1 MRNNHIHRFHNA
13 ASATSNGNVLDIN
26 DYAAVAVQVTGTF
39 TAVINFEGSVDG
51 SNWVALQAIPS
62 GSSTPVTSVSSAGVW
77 VVPVSGFTQMRAR
90 LTWTSGTSVT
100 VLGAPT
106 AKVQSV
112 ISAGGTVNATLTA
125 SELHIGEVHGA
136 VTVVS
141 VTPTVTAG
149 AYNAT
154 TKNSV
159 GGKQTLAGAVR
170 TSGGTAILQ
179 SVLVTDKGNQK
190 APLTILLFDSDP
202 TGGTYTDNGQVNLST
217 DISKV
222 IRRINVTAGD
232 YETIDNS
239 GTDYAIA
246 EVGPISKLVK
256 AASGTSLYAVILT
269 TGTPTY
275 VSTSDLTLRFG
286 FLQ

>member
-1 MRNNHIHRFHNA
+1 MHNNHIHRFHNA
-13 ASATSNGNVLDIN
+13 ASATSNGNVLDVN
-26 DYAAVAVQVTGTF
+26 GYAAVAIQITGTF

-51 SNWVALQAIPS
+51 SNWVSLQATPS
-62 GSSTPVTSVSSAGVW
+62 DAASPITSASAPGIW
-77 VVPVSGFTQMRAR
+77 IVPVSGLSQIRAR

-106 AKVQSV
+106 TKSQSDKT
-112 ISAGGTVNATLTA
+112 GGALN
-125 SELHIGEVHGA
+125 
-136 VTVVS
+136 VVS
-141 VTPTVTAG
+141 VTPTVTAT

-159 GGKQTLAGAVR
+159 GGKQTLANAVG
-170 TSGGTAILQ
+170 TSGGIAILQ
-179 SVLVTDKGNQK
+179 SVMVTDKANQK
-190 APLTILLFDSDP
+190 APLTIILFDSDP
-202 TGGTYTDNGQVNLST
+202 SAGTYTDNGQVNLST

-246 EVGPISKLVK
+246 EIAPISKLVK

-269 TGTPTY
+269 TGAPTY
-275 VSTSDLTLRFG
+275 TSTSDLTVRFG